1 MLPLSRN
8 CVVLPKN
15 FFSLSSF
22 SFYHLYD
29 LSCDRLLQRLHEDR
43 TLEKFT
49 QIQGSIF
56 QTLQCGF
63 PTRLRPICALYA
75 SAFNGLLH
83 KGGLNLRLVFKP
95 SEIVVKCTQTLQQT
109 YSPEG
114 SASCVQ
120 SFDDSL
126 IVQFALRIAFRCVLH
141 RCGSLDIR
149 C

>member
-1 MLPLSRN
+1 MTSLRALSLLRGTQADWIS
-8 CVVLPKN
+8 VV
-15 FFSLSSF
+15 
-22 SFYHLYD
+22 
-29 LSCDRLLQRLHEDR
+29 
-43 TLEKFT
+43 T
-49 QIQGSIF
+49 
-56 QTLQCGF
+56 
-63 PTRLRPICALYA
+63 
-75 SAFNGLLH
+75 H
-83 KGGLNLRLVFKP
+83 K
-95 SEIVVKCTQTLQQT
+95 IVVKCTQTLQQT

>member
-1 MLPLSRN
+1 MAPKMVFHLSMTRTGSEA
-8 CVVLPKN
+8 VLDSRRLKL
-15 FFSLSSF
+15 FSGVQE
-22 SFYHLYD
+22 YV
-29 LSCDRLLQRLHEDR
+29 
-43 TLEKFT
+43 
-49 QIQGSIF
+49 
-56 QTLQCGF
+56 
-63 PTRLRPICALYA
+63 A
-75 SAFNGLLH
+75 SVGI
-83 KGGLNLRLVFKP
+83 K
-95 SEIVVKCTQTLQQT
+95 QTLQQT